1 MGQSSLPFS
10 VNYAG
15 ARATSPGDSEKSLHL
30 YIGISPAII
39 NDTEMGKKFVSSQI
53 VWRPT

>member
-1 MGQSSLPFS
+1 MGQGSLPLS
-10 VNYAG
+10 VNHAG
-15 ARATSPGDSEKSLHL
+15 AMATSLGASEKSLHL

-39 NDTEMGKKFVSSQI
+39 TDTEIGKRFVSSQI